1 MKVKVRL
8 PLLIAGQQ
16 LGLNDLIIRSCCKII
31 EYCVSMNNISNAEG
45 YILMGLQMAVNTVS
59 TIIFKLQSMIEVD
72 GE

>member
-1 MKVKVRL
+1 
-8 PLLIAGQQ
+8 
-16 LGLNDLIIRSCCKII
+16 
-31 EYCVSMNNISNAEG
+31 MNNISNAEG